1 MKKSC
6 FPDNLKVLSVVL
18 MSKYFL
24 GEVLVLKLKLLSAV
38 NQISEN
44 LLNNNIVG
52 LNENCGCFLWFLV
65 WFRSSPSNVDLLT
78 GKANKLV
85 VVFNMCGA
93 FWAVALDLSKAFER
107 FWHAGLYHKL
117 KSHGI
122 YGQVLLMVLLHF
134 LLTRC
139 FL

>member
-18 MSKYFL
+18 VSKYFL

-52 LNENCGCFLWFLV
+52 LNENCGYFLWFLV

-107 FWHAGLYHKL
+107 FWHAGLYRKL